1 MFIKPILFLLIVIV
15 TVNAQVPAFGACPEY
30 EPMPNFNKTRFLG
43 TWFEAERYFTVSEV
57 GTRCVQVT
65 YEYRPD
71 GKLWVNNAYTSRM

>member
-1 MFIKPILFLLIVIV
+1 MFLKPILILCLFGLIR
-15 TVNAQVPAFGACPEY
+15 AQVPAFGGCPDY

-43 TWFEAERYFTVSEV
+43 TWYEAERYFTVSEV
-57 GTRCVQVT
+57 GTKCVQVT

>member
-1 MFIKPILFLLIVIV
+1 MLLKLVLV
-15 TVNAQVPAFGACPEY
+15 VCVFGLSVRAQVPSFGGCPDY

-43 TWFEAERYFTVSEV
+43 TWYEAERYFTVSEV
-57 GTRCVQVT
+57 GTKCVQVI